1 MICDQYTDS
10 FHKEIPSAELRS
22 HALRAQG
29 SKKVYAN
36 VTGAKEEVL
45 EGRTCEVLIQIQ

>member
-22 HALRAQG
+22 HALSAQG
-29 SKKVYAN
+29 SKKVY
-36 VTGAKEEVL
+36 EEVV
-45 EGRTCEVLIQIQ
+45 EAE